1 MIYRGALDA
10 VHLVK
15 DLFLLAF
22 DHYADLFSE
31 SSQFICHVTKRL
43 LHLIGVN
50 DHHHIEISLY
60 DGLGNIQDIDAVLRK
75 IGTYLCDNAY
85 CVLTNYRN
93 NCFFIIALIFRMISC
108 YYFYLYFYL
117 LNYTLLHFATLCSFA
132 ERQSM
137 SKVSHEVT

>member
-75 IGTYLCDNAY
+75 IVHTFAIMPTVSLPTT
-85 CVLTNYRN
+85 VIIV
-93 NCFFIIALIFRMISC
+93 FFIIALIFRMISC
-108 YYFYLYFYL
+108 YYFYL